1 MAVKRTKT
9 KSNAEALL
17 PLITPQLPQPLDDD
31 ETGKVLE
38 DRRAHTGEAM
48 DKQFA
53 RIRSGQNE
61 RRSFRER
68 RASRRVAVGL
78 PLEANHVR
86 LVTNDLST
94 FGLSIRGGATP
105 KRGTRLEL
113 KLFLP
118 DAPDKPLML
127 DAEVLGPLG
136 GEDGVRVKFI
146 KPPLDAVRRI
156 HKLVK

>member
-1 MAVKRTKT
+1 MAAKRTKT
-9 KSNAEALL
+9 KSNAAAIF
-17 PLITPQLPQPLDDD
+17 PIITPQLPQPLSDD
-31 ETGKVLE
+31 ENGKVLE
-38 DRRAHTGEAM
+38 DRRAHTGEAQ

-53 RIRSGQNE
+53 RIRNGENE

-68 RASRRVAVGL
+68 RASRRVSVGL
-78 PLEANHVR
+78 PLEANHIR
-86 LVTNDLST
+86 LLTNDLST
-94 FGLSIRGGATP
+94 FGLSIRGGKTP
-105 KRGTRLEL
+105 RRGTRLEL

-118 DAPDKPLML
+118 DLPEEPLQL

-136 GEDGVRVKFI
+136 DEDGVRVKFI